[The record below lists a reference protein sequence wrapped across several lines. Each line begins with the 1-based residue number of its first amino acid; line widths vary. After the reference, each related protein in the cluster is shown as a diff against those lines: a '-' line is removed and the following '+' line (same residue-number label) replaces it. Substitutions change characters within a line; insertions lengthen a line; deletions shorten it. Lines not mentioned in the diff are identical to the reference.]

1 MLDVA
6 ERAGVSKASVSR
18 FIGDD
23 RALLSDA
30 IALRIEQAIDE
41 LGYRPNQMAR
51 GLKRGRTRLIG
62 MLVADI
68 RNPYSIAVMHG
79 VETAC
84 RQHGYSLV
92 VCNTDRD
99 DEQERQHLAALR
111 AYNIEGLIV
120 NTLGHHLD
128 QLLELQREMPL
139 VLVDRKV
146 EPLHSDLVGLDNRV
160 AVRMAVEHLEQ
171 QGYRDLL
178 LVTEATD
185 GTSSRL
191 ERLDSFKA
199 EMTNRPTLTGAVLE
213 LDGELEQRLQ
223 KFLGKSGPKALF
235 CANGIAALACTRALK
250 NLGCDLFDDVGLIAL
265 DDLDWYPLVGNGIT
279 ALAQPTEAIGAS
291 ALSSYGA
298 DLVRQQGQLS
308 FVEVLA
314 AAGAQRIEWR
324 EELLTTEQ
332 PHELAQAAADQG
344 LECVFSSPLEL
355 WVAGRSQPNAELAV
369 TLDRAQAFG
378 ARWLK
383 VSLGY
388 FTDTNDL
395 DSLSALLNR
404 HPVKLL
410 VENDQTLH
418 GGRIEPMQRFFNE
431 VERLAVPVKMTF
443 DIGNWQW
450 QDQSATTAARLLGRH
465 VDYLHC
471 KAVARRADGKLVAL
485 PPGAADL
492 HLYYPGRGISA
503 ARQ

>member
-1 MLDVA
+1 MTSFSAAQRSRVTMLDVA

-30 IALRIEQAIDE
+30 IALRIEQAISE

-111 AYNIEGLIV
+111 SYNIEGLIV

-146 EPLHSDLVGLDNRV
+146 EPLHSDMVGLDNFA
-160 AVRMAVEHLEQ
+160 AVRMAVEHLQQ
-171 QGYRDLL
+171 QGYRDVL
-178 LVTEATD
+178 LVSEAAD

-191 ERLDSFKA
+191 ERQTSFKA
-199 EMTNRPTLTGAVLE
+199 EIASRPGLTGAVLE
-213 LDGELEQRLQ
+213 LDAELENRLQ
-223 KFLGKSGPKALF
+223 AFLANPGPKALF

-250 NLGCDLFDDVGLIAL
+250 SLGCNLFDEVGLIAL

-279 ALAQPTEAIGAS
+279 ALAQPTEAMGAS
-291 ALSSYGA
+291 AFDCLLKRLRGDDA
-298 DLVRQQGQLS
+298 PTRTLDLLPELIIRGSTQSL
-308 FVEVLA
+308 VEAGLPAIA
-314 AAGAQRIEWR
+314 AA
-324 EELLTTEQ
+324 Q
-332 PHELAQAAADQG
+332 PTQ
-344 LECVFSSPLEL
+344 
-355 WVAGRSQPNAELAV
+355 
-369 TLDRAQAFG
+369 
-378 ARWLK
+378 
-383 VSLGY
+383 
-388 FTDTNDL
+388 
-395 DSLSALLNR
+395 
-404 HPVKLL
+404 
-410 VENDQTLH
+410 
-418 GGRIEPMQRFFNE
+418 
-431 VERLAVPVKMTF
+431 
-443 DIGNWQW
+443 
-450 QDQSATTAARLLGRH
+450 
-465 VDYLHC
+465 
-471 KAVARRADGKLVAL
+471 
-485 PPGAADL
+485 
-492 HLYYPGRGISA
+492 
-503 ARQ
+503 

>member
-1 MLDVA
+1 MTSFSAAQRSRVTMLDVA

-120 NTLGHHLD
+120 NTLGHHQDL
-128 QLLELQREMPL
+128 LLELQREMPL

-146 EPLHSDLVGLDNRV
+146 DPLHSDLVGLDNPA

-178 LVTEATD
+178 LVSEAPD

-191 ERLDSFKA
+191 ERLDSFA
-199 EMTNRPTLTGAVLE
+199 TEIAQRPGLTGSVLE
-213 LDGELEQRLQ
+213 IDSDLNTHLRT
-223 KFLGKSGPKALF
+223 FLSLSQTGPKALF

-250 NLGCDLFDDVGLIAL
+250 ELGCKLFEDVGLIAL
-265 DDLDWYPLVGNGIT
+265 DDLDWYPLVGSGIT
-279 ALAQPTEAIGAS
+279 ALAQPTEAIGAK
-291 ALSSYGA
+291 AF
-298 DLVRQQGQLS
+298 DC
-308 FVEVLA
+308 
-314 AAGAQRIEWR
+314 
-324 EELLTTEQ
+324 LLKRLRGDTE
-332 PHELAQAAADQG
+332 PT
-344 LECVFSSPLEL
+344 
-355 WVAGRSQPNAELAV
+355 R
-369 TLDRAQAFG
+369 TLDFLPQLIVRG
-378 ARWLK
+378 
-383 VSLGY
+383 S
-388 FTDTNDL
+388 T
-395 DSLSALLNR
+395 
-404 HPVKLL
+404 
-410 VENDQTLH
+410 
-418 GGRIEPMQRFFNE
+418 
-431 VERLAVPVKMTF
+431 
-443 DIGNWQW
+443 
-450 QDQSATTAARLLGRH
+450 
-465 VDYLHC
+465 
-471 KAVARRADGKLVAL
+471 RRG
-485 PPGAADL
+485 
-492 HLYYPGRGISA
+492 
-503 ARQ
+503 

>member
-1 MLDVA
+1 MTSFSAAQRSRVTMLDVA

-99 DEQERQHLAALR
+99 DEQESQHLAALR

-146 EPLHSDLVGLDNRV
+146 EPLHSDLVGLDNPV

-178 LVTEATD
+178 LVSEAPD

-191 ERLDSFKA
+191 ERLDSFNA
-199 EMTNRPTLTGAVLE
+199 EISQRSALSGAVLE
-213 LDGELEQRLQ
+213 IDSHLSTRLQ
-223 KFLGKSGPKALF
+223 AFLATPQAGPKALF

-250 NLGCDLFDDVGLIAL
+250 ELGCNLFEDVGLIAL
-265 DDLDWYPLVGNGIT
+265 DDLDWYPLVGSGIT

-291 ALSSYGA
+291 AF
-298 DLVRQQGQLS
+298 DC
-308 FVEVLA
+308 
-314 AAGAQRIEWR
+314 
-324 EELLTTEQ
+324 LLKRLRGDTAPT
-332 PHELAQAAADQG
+332 
-344 LECVFSSPLEL
+344 
-355 WVAGRSQPNAELAV
+355 R
-369 TLDRAQAFG
+369 TLDFLPQLIIRGSTQSLVGAGLPAMTVSQA
-378 ARWLK
+378 K
-383 VSLGY
+383 
-388 FTDTNDL
+388 
-395 DSLSALLNR
+395 
-404 HPVKLL
+404 
-410 VENDQTLH
+410 Q
-418 GGRIEPMQRFFNE
+418 
-431 VERLAVPVKMTF
+431 
-443 DIGNWQW
+443 
-450 QDQSATTAARLLGRH
+450 
-465 VDYLHC
+465 
-471 KAVARRADGKLVAL
+471 
-485 PPGAADL
+485 
-492 HLYYPGRGISA
+492 
-503 ARQ
+503 